1 MGNSKIISQSKK
13 LGLTELPRYPNV
25 NSYTLILFIQTPKLV
40 GGIPTTLKNMSLSVV
55 MMKFPIYG
63 KIKNVPNH
71 QPEKRT
77 PKPLK
82 KRRQIPIWIRHCWY
96 ISHSKAK
103 RNHRKKNKALLH
115 SPVGPCH
122 SLRMSPYFMA
132 QNLPQILMCLGIPR
146 SVSIIP
152 WFVWTIIH

>member
-1 MGNSKIISQSKK
+1 VGNSKIISQSKK

-82 KRRQIPIWIRHCWY
+82 K
-96 ISHSKAK
+96 KA
-103 RNHRKKNKALLH
+103 NPYMDSPLL
-115 SPVGPCH
+115 V
-122 SLRMSPYFMA
+122 YF
-132 QNLPQILMCLGIPR
+132 PFE
-146 SVSIIP
+146 S
-152 WFVWTIIH
+152 